1 MAQAGA
7 SSMIV
12 LPEKEKKKSLLSDS
26 DKSSEK
32 SWSEKYAVLQEKF
45 SNSNS
50 LSKLRK
56 AINLP
61 TKVHDLPDYIE
72 QAPTVD
78 HALVN

>member
-32 SWSEKYAVLQEKF
+32 SWSEKYAVL
-45 SNSNS
+45 
-50 LSKLRK
+50 
-56 AINLP
+56 
-61 TKVHDLPDYIE
+61 
-72 QAPTVD
+72 
-78 HALVN
+78 